1 MPPAD
6 LSAAGSEKG
15 ARNEPHSAAP
25 KPRSCVVCRSRKVRC
40 DKLSPCSNCRRANIP
55 CVLPSADRPPRW
67 ARRLDRANLAASSSN
82 AQQRTTHDGGAAVL
96 VVERLQKLE
105 SLVKDLSSQ
114 LEQAQAAVPTN
125 NSGSPANS
133 TGSSTRRE
141 ADDRGDTPSTNL
153 SRSATRQSGK
163 LVIQDADRSRYV
175 SSDFWSKINDEL
187 SALRMV
193 NTHRPDEDSESS
205 EDDGMTPESQP
216 TDELHRTPLE
226 RNAFM
231 FGHNLSSS
239 PYSSSDLHPLP
250 SQVSYLLDVFS
261 DNVNFMAQAVHMPSV
276 SKLARDMRT
285 KGTTSLTPSNEALLF
300 AIYYAAITSMEEDDV
315 SYFAYSLYYWVL
327 PVASA
332 FLIYDQ
338 VKSNFGA
345 SKSDLNHRFRVGF
358 ESAVA
363 RADFLNA
370 PNITLV
376 QAFIAFLCLARRHDS
391 PRYVWMM
398 VGIVIRM
405 AQSIGLHRDGFHFSN
420 LSPFEVEVRRR
431 AWWALYMLDLRS
443 SEDQGTDF
451 TIAHDSFD
459 TKIPL
464 NINDTDI
471 EPGMK
476 EAPKARVGVTDTTYT
491 YVSIEYTSTTR
502 KLLSLELKNG
512 IPDLDHLSRLLDE
525 MYEKLDRECFQHVA
539 KIGEIRRELGITVTR
554 LVMAKLKLLIF
565 VPLLLSSPT
574 DYFSVDIRT
583 VLFVSA
589 IEVAEYNHSMNEN
602 AALTPYLWIFQ
613 TYTHWQSIVYLLIEI
628 SRRAWSP
635 LVERAWVALHSK
647 WLIPVNAFKMDKNK
661 EISMPLRKLLA
672 KARRHRIAELERLR
686 KDPSAVRE
694 LEEEDKKSSHVPAS
708 SGSCPPG
715 VDAVEAFRSLWRQTL
730 AASPDA
736 GSQQKPGSSSTYPTQ
751 EDVHARDL
759 AVLAGHMAFPST
771 LPGMGYGNSVFVA
784 TTSQWYPAPPNQ
796 GGSTPAGRQPTMP
809 ELTRSTTASMAASP
823 SMSSGGQVPPS
834 GFAMNPVPGYDPQAF
849 SPSWLW
855 ADMDPYADVFGGL
868 EGSPGDMGIELD
880 HDMNWSDWVQSAKH
894 MERNAGPGN

>member
-15 ARNEPHSAAP
+15 ARIEPHSAP

-96 VVERLQKLE
+96 VAERLQKLE
-105 SLVKDLSSQ
+105 SLVKDLTSQ
-114 LEQAQAAVPTN
+114 LEQAQASVPTN

-141 ADDRGDTPSTNL
+141 ADNRADTPSRNL

-187 SALRMV
+187 SALRMD

-315 SYFAYSLYYWVL
+315 
-327 PVASA
+327 
-332 FLIYDQ
+332 Q
-338 VKSNFGA
+338 SNFGA

-405 AQSIGLHRDGFHFSN
+405 AQSIGLHRDGSHFPN

-525 MYEKLDRECFQHVA
+525 MYEKLDRECFQHVS

-602 AALTPYLWIFQ
+602 AALTPYVWIFQ

-628 SRRAWSP
+628 SRCAWSP

-686 KDPSAVRE
+686 RDSSAVRV

-708 SGSCPPG
+708 SGSCPLG
-715 VDAVEAFRSLWRQTL
+715 VDAVEAFRSRWRQTL
-730 AASPDA
+730 AAIPDTA
-736 GSQQKPGSSSTYPTQ
+736 SQQKPGSSTTFPTQ
-751 EDVHARDL
+751 EDVHASDL
-759 AVLAGHMAFPST
+759 AVLAGHMAFPSA
-771 LPGMGYGNSVFVA
+771 LPGMGYGDTGFPNPNN
-784 TTSQWYPAPPNQ
+784 TGGTMTQGYLAPPNPR
-796 GGSTPAGRQPTMP
+796 GATAAGHQTTRP
-809 ELTRSTTASMAASP
+809 EPDRSAAPSFMTASP
-823 SMSSGGQVPPS
+823 SISTGGQVPS
-834 GFAMNPVPGYDPQAF
+834 TGFAMNPVPGYDPQAF

-868 EGSPGDMGIELD
+868 EGSPGDKGMELD
-880 HDMNWSDWVQSAKH
+880 HDMNWSDWVQSARH
-894 MERNAGPGN
+894 MERNVGPGT

>member
-1 MPPAD
+1 MSQLPLAD
-6 LSAAGSEKG
+6 SSAAGSEKG
-15 ARNEPHSAAP
+15 ARNEPHSAP

-40 DKLSPCSNCRRANIP
+40 DKLSPCTNCRRANIP

-67 ARRLDRANLAASSSN
+67 ARRLDRSNLAAASSGAHQPSANDSN
-82 AQQRTTHDGGAAVL
+82 SGAAVL

-114 LEQAQAAVPTN
+114 LEQAQAAASAT

-141 ADDRGDTPSTNL
+141 AENRGDSPSAHL
-153 SRSATRQSGK
+153 GRSTTRQSGK

-187 SALRMV
+187 SALRMD

-205 EDDGMTPESQP
+205 EDDDMSPESQP

-226 RNAFM
+226 RNAFI
-231 FGHNLSSS
+231 FGHNLNSS

-285 KGTTSLTPSNEALLF
+285 KGVASLTPSNEALLF
-300 AIYYAAITSMEEDDV
+300 AIYYAAITSMEEDD
-315 SYFAYSLYYWVL
+315 
-327 PVASA
+327 
-332 FLIYDQ
+332 

-370 PNITLV
+370 PNVTLV

-405 AQSIGLHRDGFHFSN
+405 AQSIGLHRDGSHFPN
-420 LSPFEVEVRRR
+420 LSPFEVEIRRR

-476 EAPKARVGVTDTTYT
+476 EPPKARVGVTDTTYA

-525 MYEKLDRECFQHVA
+525 MYEKLDRECFQHVS
-539 KIGEIRRELGITVTR
+539 KIGEIRRELGITITR

-602 AALTPYLWIFQ
+602 TALTPYVWIFQ

-672 KARRHRIAELERLR
+672 KARRHRIGELERLR
-686 KDPSAVRE
+686 GDPAAARA
-694 LEEEDKKSSHVPAS
+694 LEEEDKHSSHVPAS

-715 VDAVEAFRSLWRQTL
+715 VDPVEAFRSRWRQTL
-730 AASPDA
+730 AATPDA
-736 GSQQKPGSSSTYPTQ
+736 VGQQQKPGSTYPTQ
-751 EDVHARDL
+751 EDVHASDL

-771 LPGMGYGNSVFVA
+771 LPGMGYGNTGFANPNKDNTTMAPGFLESQNPRAAGQA
-784 TTSQWYPAPPNQ
+784 TMSGPN
-796 GGSTPAGRQPTMP
+796 SS
-809 ELTRSTTASMAASP
+809 STTAGFMAASP
-823 SMSSGGQVPPS
+823 PMSAGGQVPS
-834 GFAMNPVPGYDPQAF
+834 TGFAMNPVPG
-849 SPSWLW
+849 
-855 ADMDPYADVFGGL
+855 V
-868 EGSPGDMGIELD
+868 
-880 HDMNWSDWVQSAKH
+880 
-894 MERNAGPGN
+894 